1 MGLLVSP
8 TQTTRFS
15 STGLLVSPTGL
26 LVSPTQTTRFSSTGL
41 LVSPTQ
47 TTRFSSTGLL
57 VSPPTGLLVSPPTG
71 LLVSPTHL
79 NTLTETRYYKYKSD
93 QILTHSGENWPNIY
107 FIILI
112 GMIKYKMNEKYKY
125 IR

>member
-1 MGLLVSP
+1 MFQLLWSKEGEDIFFIKKIL
-8 TQTTRFS
+8 RSELLFS
-15 STGLLVSPTGL
+15 KFISTGL

-47 TTRFSSTGLL
+47 TTRFSSTG
-57 VSPPTGLLVSPPTG
+57 P
-71 LLVSPTHL
+71 LVSPTHL

-112 GMIKYKMNEKYKY
+112 GMIKDEWK
-125 IR
+125 I

>member
-57 VSPPTGLLVSPPTG
+57 VSPPTGLLVSP
-71 LLVSPTHL
+71 THL